1 MTKPNLFFPTPVWT
15 TNLDNYKTI
24 NEKMYNYI
32 KSNKK
37 NDEIGISKSNVKGW
51 HSNDFNLSDK
61 DPQSFIAFILPAI
74 ENVMNDM
81 NWDKEKQTAKISNMW
96 AIINTGGSA
105 NLRHQH
111 GNSTIS
117 GAYYVKAPQ
126 DCGDIVF
133 YDPRPAPIYSYPNVK
148 SVNFLNAQVN
158 GISPVEG
165 ALILFPSFLDHSV
178 NENKSNEERIVIS
191 FNIRL
196 SMKS

>member
-37 NDEIGISKSNVKGW
+37 NDEIGISKSNVRGW

-117 GAYYVKAPQ
+117 GAYYVRAPK